1 MLNNISSATAIR
13 KKLLE
18 NGLDVRKAVPE
29 AVIKYLDYDN
39 LHFKGKYFSFTQI
52 SNFN

>member
-13 KKLLE
+13 KALE

>member
-13 KKLLE
+13 KALE

-29 AVIKYLDYDN
+29 MVIKYLDYDN
-39 LHFKGKYFSFTQI
+39 LHFKENIFLY
-52 SNFN
+52 SNIEF